1 LNLLFIGDVVG
12 NPGRRALRSRLP
24 SLRKELA
31 VDACIVNGENAAAGL
46 GINASIAREF
56 YQDGVDCITLGNH
69 TWSRHELLSS
79 IESDARMIRPANGSA
94 AWPGRGFA
102 FLDVGGVP
110 VMVIN
115 VLGRISMEPANDPF
129 AAVDALL
136 EGERKRRDC
145 RVTVIDFHAEA
156 TSEKAAMA
164 HFVDGRVS
172 LVVGTHTHVQTA
184 DERIL
189 ERGTA
194 FLTDVG
200 MTGPV
205 GGIIGMDREISMR
218 RLVERLPAPFEV
230 AKGPARIE
238 AVLVQVDPS
247 TGKAL
252 SIRRVQE
259 SE

>member
-1 LNLLFIGDVVG
+1 MNLLFIGDVVG

-24 SLRKELA
+24 SLRKELSI
-31 VDACIVNGENAAAGL
+31 DACIVNGENSAAGL

-79 IESDARMIRPANGSA
+79 IDSDPRMIRPANGPS
-94 AWPGRGFA
+94 AWPGKGHA
-102 FLDVGGVP
+102 FLDIGGVP

-115 VLGRISMEPANDPF
+115 VLGRVSMDPVDDPF
-129 AAVDALL
+129 AAVEVLL
-136 EGERKRRDC
+136 EGERKRREC
-145 RVTVIDFHAEA
+145 RITVIDFHAEA

-164 HFVDGRVS
+164 FFVDGRAT

-200 MTGPV
+200 MTGPIDGV
-205 GGIIGMDREISMR
+205 IGMDRDCSLR
-218 RLVERLPAPFEV
+218 RLVERLPSPFEV
-230 AKGPARIE
+230 AKGTARID
-238 AVLVQVDPS
+238 AVLVQADPA
-247 TGKAL
+247 TGRAL
-252 SIRRVQE
+252 SIRRIQE